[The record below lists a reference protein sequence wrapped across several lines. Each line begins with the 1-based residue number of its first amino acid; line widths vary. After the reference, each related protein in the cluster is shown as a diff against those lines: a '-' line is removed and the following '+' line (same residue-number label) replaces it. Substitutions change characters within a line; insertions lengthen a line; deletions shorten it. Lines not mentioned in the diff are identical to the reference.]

1 MSRRVLVL
9 INAKAGSVLQ
19 RGADAT
25 VSEIRSAFGESGNDA
40 EVRCLAPADM
50 EPAIAGAAQRTDLTA
65 LVAGGGD
72 GTLSMAASKLVGRD
86 IALGCLPLGTMN
98 LYCRSLGMPLA
109 LGEAARGLAAGRC
122 ERVDVGDVNG
132 RVFLHHV
139 SVGLQPEIVARRD
152 REAFSGRIGKIAA
165 TVKTAIRA
173 LRDPEALDITLLLSG
188 RRERHIVP
196 ALFVTS
202 NPLLEGTP
210 GFAQSRA
217 AGALGLYICKSAAW
231 DDIVQL
237 GAEVLLAGRED
248 NETLDVR
255 HAPDLAIERSRKRD
269 KGFHASVDGEIVHC
283 RSPMKLACRP
293 GALRL
298 LVPE

>member
-1 MSRRVLVL
+1 MSGRVLVL

-25 VSEIRSAFGESGNDA
+25 VSEIRSAFAESGNDV
-40 EVRCLAPADM
+40 EVRCLAPAEM
-50 EPAIAGAAQRTDLTA
+50 EPAIAGAAQRTDLAA

-72 GTLSMAASKLVGRD
+72 GTLSLAASKLVGRD
-86 IALGCLPLGTMN
+86 MALGCLPLGTMN

-109 LGEAARGLAAGRC
+109 PGEAAQRLARGRC

-132 RVFLHHV
+132 RIFLHHV
-139 SVGLQPEIVARRD
+139 SIGLQPEIVARRD
-152 REAFSGRIGKIAA
+152 RDKFSGRMSKIAA

-173 LRDPEALDITLLLSG
+173 LRDPKALDVTLMLSG
-188 RRERHIVP
+188 RRERHSIP

-210 GFAQSRA
+210 GLAQSRA
-217 AGALGLYICKSAAW
+217 AGALGLYICKSGAW
-231 DDIVQL
+231 NDIIQL

-255 HAPDLAIERSRKRD
+255 RAPELAIERSRRRS
-269 KGFHASVDGEIVHC
+269 KGFHASVDGEIVHF
-283 RSPMKLACRP
+283 RSPLKLTCRP

-298 LVPE
+298 LVPD